1 MLVFPGADAK
11 GRVLMVEAGA
21 VALLVPYLQ
30 DHDLYTRTNAAGAL
44 MSLAI
49 NLTGKL
55 EALEGNILP
64 LLVNNLDQNFDTLLI
79 NVLQCMTTMAEHPQ
93 VVTRI

>member
-1 MLVFPGADAK
+1 MI
-11 GRVLMVEAGA
+11 EAGA
-21 VALLVPYLQ
+21 VPLLVPYLQ
-30 DHDLYTRTNAAGAL
+30 DQDLYTRTNSAGAL

-55 EALEGNILP
+55 EALQGNILP
-64 LLVNNLDQNFDTLLI
+64 LLVSNLDQNFDTLLI

-93 VVTRI
+93 VVMRIFYFLLFCIYYF